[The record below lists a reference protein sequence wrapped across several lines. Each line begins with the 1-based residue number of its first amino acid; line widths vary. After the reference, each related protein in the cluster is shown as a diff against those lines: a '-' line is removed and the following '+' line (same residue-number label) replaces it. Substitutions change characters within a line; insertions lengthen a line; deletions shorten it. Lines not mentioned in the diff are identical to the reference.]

1 MELKKFATSPSMD
14 VLKDIFGMPLFPH
27 LYMIPLVFILGMF
40 VGYNMRG
47 TLDEE
52 DESNPPRPKVD

>member
-1 MELKKFATSPSMD
+1 MD
-14 VLKDIFGMPLFPH
+14 MLKDVFGMPLFPH
-27 LYMIPLVFILGMF
+27 LYMIPLLFIGGMF

-52 DESNPPRPKVD
+52 EDHKPLKPKLDDED